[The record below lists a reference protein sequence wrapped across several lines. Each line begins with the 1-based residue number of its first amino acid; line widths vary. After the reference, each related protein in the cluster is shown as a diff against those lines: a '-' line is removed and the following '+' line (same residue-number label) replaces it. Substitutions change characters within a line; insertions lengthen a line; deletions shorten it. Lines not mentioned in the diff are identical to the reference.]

1 MERLGR
7 TVYKPVAAAVTALA
21 LGGLL
26 VVGVWCVRMA
36 RTRLGSTHVRTLR
49 LDDGSEVRV
58 MERGGVYQSATYLG
72 ERWAEPVFAYYRA
85 FDALFEVVPT
95 ASRVLMLGGGG
106 FAYPK
111 HVLAEHPQ
119 LAMDVVEL
127 DPVVV
132 QMAERWF
139 YFDRLRT
146 QAGSRLRVFTQDART
161 YLEEGAASPVS
172 PRYDA
177 IVNDCF
183 AGEHPVQALATV
195 QALTLAREN
204 LRPGGVYLAN
214 IVSAAGGTDV
224 SFLRDAVATASQV
237 FAHVWVVE
245 ATDTVF
251 GGEDN
256 YLLIASDT
264 PASPAGAIPFDN
276 DFLGMPLVD

>member
-1 MERLGR
+1 MARLGR
-7 TVYKPVAAAVTALA
+7 TVHKPVAAAATALA

-26 VVGVWCVRMA
+26 VVGARCVRIA
-36 RTRLGSTHVRTLR
+36 RTRLGAAHVRILH

-72 ERWAEPVFAYYRA
+72 ERWAEPAFAYYRA
-85 FDALFEVVPT
+85 FDALFEVAPT

-106 FAYPK
+106 FSYPK
-111 HVLAEHPQ
+111 HALTEHPQ

-127 DPVVV
+127 DSAVVS
-132 QMAERWF
+132 MAERWF
-139 YFDRLRT
+139 YLDQLRA
-146 QAGSRLRVFTQDART
+146 QAGSRLRVFTQDARA
-161 YLEEGAASPVS
+161 YLEEGAASPVA

-183 AGEHPVQALATV
+183 TGEHPVQSLATV
-195 QALTLAREN
+195 QALTLVREN

-214 IVSAAGGTDV
+214 IVSAAGGADV
-224 SFLRDAVATASQV
+224 SFLRDAAATAAQI

-245 ATDTVF
+245 ATDTAL

-264 PASPAGAIPFDN
+264 PASPAGAIPFDD
-276 DFLGMPLVD
+276 DFLGTPLVD